1 MLNVNRSQLQ
11 RYGVAVLSV
20 GLALLLTILLE
31 ALIQP
36 KILILFFAAVT
47 VSVWFGELTGGLA
60 ATGLSI
66 VAIAYFF
73 SPPLYSLA
81 IDSSTDRF
89 QLITFGLVGLLI
101 SSLNADLRNS
111 KRRTRTTFAQLQAS
125 EERYRQILDTSY
137 EGIWLLNTE
146 LRTEYANQRLAEM
159 LGYSLEEMQNR
170 SLFDFM
176 NQAGQLEAKYRIE
189 RRKQGIKEQFD
200 FSL

>member
-20 GLALLLTILLE
+20 GLALLLTILLGG
-31 ALIQP
+31 LIQP

-47 VSVWFGELTGGLA
+47 VSAWFGELTGGLA

-81 IDSSTDRF
+81 INSNADRF

-101 SSLNADLRNS
+101 SSLNSDLRNS
-111 KRRTRTTFAQLQAS
+111 KRRTRTTFARLQTS

-159 LGYSLEEMQNR
+159 LGYSLEEMQ
-170 SLFDFM
+170 
-176 NQAGQLEAKYRIE
+176 
-189 RRKQGIKEQFD
+189 
-200 FSL
+200 